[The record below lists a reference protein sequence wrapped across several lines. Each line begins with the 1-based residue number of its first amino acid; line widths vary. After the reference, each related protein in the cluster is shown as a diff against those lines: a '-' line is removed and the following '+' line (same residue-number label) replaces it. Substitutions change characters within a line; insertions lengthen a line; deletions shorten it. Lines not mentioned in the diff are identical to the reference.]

1 MTERQKA
8 VWRTAAFVVASGSLI
23 AMLNFGLR
31 GSYGLFQRPMMETL
45 GWTSATFSWAI
56 AIQNLLWGFGQ
67 PFAGAIADKYG
78 TARVIVGGTLVYA
91 VGLYLTSVSTT
102 PWEFI
107 LSAGVLVGLG
117 ASTTGLGIILSA
129 VGRAVNETQRSF
141 AMGIATAGNSFGQ
154 FAMLLVGQSMIAGYG
169 WEATAVLFAV
179 MSLAMIPL
187 AIPFKGVGNDG
198 AVDIAGEAGRTLLQT
213 LDAARQHRSYVL
225 LTIGF
230 FVCGF
235 HVAFIVTHMPAY
247 LQDRGLSATW
257 GATAVAAIGI
267 ANLFGAFA
275 SGWLGGI
282 YPKRLLLAGIYFA
295 RSIAI
300 FALITLPA
308 TPFNVIV
315 VSVVIGLLWLST
327 VPLTS
332 GLVAVMFGTRYMAT
346 LVGIVTLSHQVGAFF
361 GVLLGGY
368 IRDATGSYDLLW
380 WMGIAL
386 GFLAALIHLPI
397 REQRAILPAPASA

>member
-8 VWRTAAFVVASGSLI
+8 VWRTAAFVIASGSLI

-56 AIQNLLWGFGQ
+56 AIQNLLWGLGQ

-78 TARVIVGGTLVYA
+78 TARVIIGGTLVYA
-91 VGLYLTSVSTT
+91 LGLYLTSLSTT
-102 PWEFI
+102 PFEFI
-107 LSAGVLVGLG
+107 ISAGILVGLG

-129 VGRAVNETQRSF
+129 VGRAVSETQRSF

-154 FAMLLVGQSMIAGYG
+154 FAMLLIGQSMINGYG
-169 WEATAVLFAV
+169 WETTAVLFAV

-187 AIPFKGVGNDG
+187 AIPFSGAGNDDD
-198 AVDIAGEAGRTLLQT
+198 AVDIAGQPGRTLLQT
-213 LDAARQHRSYVL
+213 LDARQHRSYVL
-225 LTIGF
+225 LTSGF

-235 HVAFIVTHMPAY
+235 HVAFIVAHMPAY

-257 GATAVAAIGI
+257 GATAVATIGI
-267 ANLFGAFA
+267 ANLFGAFI

-282 YPKRLLLAGIYFA
+282 YPKRLLLAWIYIA
-295 RSIAI
+295 RSVAI

-308 TPFNVIV
+308 TPFNVIAI
-315 VSVVIGLLWLST
+315 SIAIGLLWLST

-346 LVGIVTLSHQVGAFF
+346 LVGIVTLGHQVGAFF

-368 IRDATGSYDLLW
+368 LRDATGSYDLLW
-380 WMGIAL
+380 WMGIVL
-386 GFLAALIHLPI
+386 GIFAALIHLPI
-397 REQRAILPAPASA
+397 REQRMALPAAV